1 MQVMTRKLKSKQ
13 EALTPEDPVLGAT
26 DAEAD
31 AAGAFDPSAGTA
43 QLRRKR
49 KRRPSATAERLS
61 EGTATARSEMTEE
74 ARVDTKHDPGTLLPL
89 GATKTLPGGV
99 VIKVLRAAPF
109 GAPVALKGSEV
120 RLIYEGRLAKNQRR
134 FDNGEIDFLL
144 GDGTMLPGFVQ
155 GVTGMGVGERRLIQ
169 IPWKLG
175 YGKKGKKPKIPP
187 MSDLDFDASLTF
199 CGIDWKE
206 RSKKRCPTSAGRQ
219 RSAVAK
225 SPEQPDVEKEK
236 QCDCACDSFSAAAN
250 HGLDCK
256 VSTAARLAPFCFS
269 SAFVVSATP
278 RMALCNHFPERVR
291 ILIDSLLFRRP
302 SG

>member
-1 MQVMTRKLKSKQ
+1 MPSHVLAANRFAALRSDSEEEGEDGEAKPRRKVKKGIKRKAGKLKSKQ

-144 GDGTMLPGFVQ
+144 GD
-155 GVTGMGVGERRLIQ
+155 VGIL
-169 IPWKLG
+169 
-175 YGKKGKKPKIPP
+175 
-187 MSDLDFDASLTF
+187 
-199 CGIDWKE
+199 
-206 RSKKRCPTSAGRQ
+206 
-219 RSAVAK
+219 
-225 SPEQPDVEKEK
+225 
-236 QCDCACDSFSAAAN
+236 
-250 HGLDCK
+250 
-256 VSTAARLAPFCFS
+256 
-269 SAFVVSATP
+269 
-278 RMALCNHFPERVR
+278 VR
-291 ILIDSLLFRRP
+291 DED
-302 SG
+302 G